1 MSMKIKKFIY
11 GLISVVDVEKASW
24 VILAETFK
32 LLRTAREKTSKYRN
46 IIKRSTSNENHYLV
60 VVRFLE

>member
-1 MSMKIKKFIY
+1 MKIKKFIY
-11 GLISVVDVEKASW
+11 GLISVVDVEKANW

-32 LLRTAREKTSKYRN
+32 LLRTAREKTLKYRN